1 MKYKTSNFRHIFP
14 GALASFHLSAPRLQ
28 AGATKAFY
36 LSFVILLHVVTAH
49 AQVNYNQRDDQYR
62 LLGLKRAKEAY
73 EYARAEYEQKQKLF
87 EKNLISK
94 LELDRSRNLF
104 ADAEVNYQQSLLAVL
119 FEKQYVA
126 VAKAVKYQ
134 NKDGRKHV
142 RLRLENT
149 SGGGADF
156 KKLINI
162 DDELFRSLQPDV
174 INDVYVSLLN
184 DANAIISSP
193 YEAKIEELRF
203 GKPVELDFA
212 LLQDLDAVMVNIV
225 YGNGSQRSPKIYL
238 QKDASVDKVIVQSEQ
253 FSQEAELGGSATF
266 DLTLELFSGTTNTFK
281 LEVVNL
287 PPQINRY
294 FSDPVTRARLSQFK
308 FTESTNT
315 RRAALQVYL
324 PDRPTPEV
332 VIDKPIPFYVLIISH
347 EQVEELG
354 EVRSK
359 HWTPETIAALNAG
372 YVKLELLPR
381 GAGKLLVR
389 APQLFYSIKPSETV
403 AANIEIVN
411 EGTRR
416 LDNVAIEVDPPLNW
430 SKQIEPPVI
439 QSLDIAEEKRIELK
453 FTPPH
458 DVSAGRYEFRL
469 RTTALSEDK
478 PITGEDKSVTVE
490 VQSEVN
496 LWGMAFIITS
506 ILAVVV
512 GIVIFGIRLSR
523 R

>member
-1 MKYKTSNFRHIFP
+1 MLNNLSCPKFFAIVLLLTGIFVC
-14 GALASFHLSAPRLQ
+14 AAA
-28 AGATKAFY
+28 
-36 LSFVILLHVVTAH
+36 

-94 LELDRSRNLF
+94 LELDRSRNIF

-294 FSDPVTRARLSQFK
+294 FSDPATKARLSQFK

-332 VIDKPIPFYVLIISH
+332 VIDKPIPFYVLIIPR

-354 EVRSK
+354 EVRLK
-359 HWTPETIAALNAG
+359 QWTPETIAALNAG

-389 APQLFYSIKPSETV
+389 APQLFYSIEPGESV

-430 SKQIEPPVI
+430 SKQVEPPVI
-439 QSLDIAEEKRIELK
+439 QSLGIAEEKRIQLK

-458 DVSAGRYEFRL
+458 DVSAGRYEFRI

-478 PITGEDKSVTVE
+478 PITGEDKTVTVE
-490 VQSEVN
+490 VQSEAN
-496 LWGMAFIITS
+496 IWGMAFIITS

>member
-1 MKYKTSNFRHIFP
+1 MNIKLRPLQRRVIVLIFLI
-14 GALASFHLSAPRLQ
+14 GA
-28 AGATKAFY
+28 
-36 LSFVILLHVVTAH
+36 FVHHAE

-73 EYARAEYEQKQKLF
+73 EYQRAEFAQKEKLF

-94 LELDRSRNLF
+94 LELDRARNIL

-126 VAKAVKYQ
+126 VARAVKYQ
-134 NKDGRKHV
+134 HKDGRKHV
-142 RLRLENT
+142 KLRLENT
-149 SGGGADF
+149 SGGGAEF
-156 KKLINI
+156 QKLINV

-174 INDVYVSLLN
+174 VNNVYVSLLN
-184 DANAIISSP
+184 DANAIISQP
-193 YEAKIEELRF
+193 YEAKIEQLRH
-203 GKPVELDFA
+203 GEPVELDFA

-225 YGNGSQRSPKIYL
+225 YGNGSQRAPKIYL
-238 QKDASVDKVIVQSEQ
+238 QKDASVNRVLVQSEQ
-253 FSQEAELGGSATF
+253 FSQEADLGGSATF

-287 PPQINRY
+287 PPQINRS
-294 FSDPVTRARLSQFK
+294 FSDPVSRARLSQFK

-332 VIDKPIPFYVLIISH
+332 TIDKPILFYILVIPHDQTDALSDLRAK
-347 EQVEELG
+347 Q
-354 EVRSK
+354 
-359 HWTPETIAALNAG
+359 WTPEEIAALNVG
-372 YVKLELLPR
+372 YVRLELLPR
-381 GAGKLLVR
+381 GVGKLLVR
-389 APQLFYSIKPSETV
+389 APQLFYSIKPDEAVS
-403 AANIEIVN
+403 ANIEMVN

-416 LDNVAIEVDPPLNW
+416 MDNVAIEVDPPLNW
-430 SKQIEPPVI
+430 NKQVDPPVI
-439 QSLDIAEEKRIELK
+439 QALDIAEEKRVQLK
-453 FTPPH
+453 FTPPS
-458 DVSAGRYEFRL
+458 DVSAGRYEFRI
-469 RTTALSEDK
+469 RTSALSEDK
-478 PITGEDKSVTVE
+478 PITGEDKTVTVE
-490 VQSEVN
+490 VQSEANV
-496 LWGMAFIITS
+496 LGMAFVITS

>member
-1 MKYKTSNFRHIFP
+1 MVAETEKLKAMLNNISYSKVFKITLL
-14 GALASFHLSAPRLQ
+14 LASMYA
-28 AGATKAFY
+28 Y
-36 LSFVILLHVVTAH
+36 H
-49 AQVNYNQRDDQYR
+49 AASQVNYNQRDDQYR

-156 KKLINI
+156 KKLINL

-174 INDVYVSLLN
+174 VNDVYISLLN
-184 DANAIISSP
+184 DANAIISQP
-193 YEAKIEELRF
+193 YEAKIEQLRY
-203 GKPVELDFA
+203 GEPVEIDFA

-238 QKDASVDKVIVQSEQ
+238 QKDASVNRVLVQSEQ
-253 FSQEAELGGSATF
+253 FSQEADLGGSATF
-266 DLTLELFSGTTNTFK
+266 DLTLELFSGTTNIFK

-287 PPQINRY
+287 PPQINRS
-294 FSDPVTRARLSQFK
+294 FSDPVSRARLSQFK
-308 FTESTNT
+308 FTGSTNT
-315 RRAALQVYL
+315 RRAALQIFL

-332 VIDKPIPFYVLIISH
+332 TIDKPIPFYVLVIPNDQD
-347 EQVEELG
+347 ETLG
-354 EVRSK
+354 EVRTK
-359 HWTPETIAALNAG
+359 QWTPEEIAVLNVG
-372 YVKLELLPR
+372 YVRLELLPR
-381 GAGKLLVR
+381 GVGKLLVR
-389 APQLFYSIKPSETV
+389 ALQLFYSIKPSEAV
-403 AANIEIVN
+403 AANLEVVN

-416 LDNVAIEVDPPLNW
+416 MDNVAIEVDPPLNW
-430 SKQIEPPVI
+430 SKQIEPPLI
-439 QSLDIAEEKRIELK
+439 QSLDIAEEKRVQFK
-453 FTPPH
+453 FTPPN
-458 DVSAGRYEFRL
+458 DVSAGRYEFRI

-478 PITGEDKSVTVE
+478 PITGEDKTVTVE
-490 VQSEVN
+490 VQSEAN
-496 LWGMAFIITS
+496 IWGMAFIITS
-506 ILAVVV
+506 ILAVVA

-523 R
+523 K

>member
-1 MKYKTSNFRHIFP
+1 MLNNLSYQKILKIFLL
-14 GALASFHLSAPRLQ
+14 LASMLAYHA
-28 AGATKAFY
+28 A
-36 LSFVILLHVVTAH
+36 

-73 EYARAEYEQKQKLF
+73 EYARSEFEQKQKLF
-87 EKNLISK
+87 EKNLIAK
-94 LELDRSRNLF
+94 LELDRSRNVF

-119 FEKQYVA
+119 FEKQYVT

-142 RLRLENT
+142 QLRVENT

-156 KKLINI
+156 KKLINL

-174 INDVYVSLLN
+174 INDVYISLLN
-184 DANAIISSP
+184 DANAIISQP
-193 YEAKIEELRF
+193 YEAKIEQLRY
-203 GKPVELDFA
+203 GEPVELDFA

-225 YGNGSQRSPKIYL
+225 YGNGSLRAPKIYL

-253 FSQEAELGGSATF
+253 FSQEAELGSSATF

-294 FSDPVTRARLSQFK
+294 FSDPATKARLSQFK

-332 VIDKPIPFYVLIISH
+332 VIDKPIPFYVMIIPR

-354 EVRSK
+354 EVKSK
-359 HWTPETIAALNAG
+359 QWTPEAIAALNAG

-389 APQLFYSIKPSETV
+389 APQLFYSIKPSEAV
-403 AANIEIVN
+403 SANLEVVN

-416 LDNVAIEVDPPLNW
+416 MDNVAIEVDPPLNW
-430 SKQIEPPVI
+430 SKQVEPPVI
-439 QSLDIAEEKRIELK
+439 QSLDIAEEKRIQLK
-453 FTPPH
+453 FTPPT
-458 DVSAGRYEFRL
+458 DVSAGRYEFRI

-478 PITGEDKSVTVE
+478 PITGEDKTVTVE
-490 VQSEVN
+490 VQSEAN
-496 LWGMAFIITS
+496 IWGMAFIITS

>member
-1 MKYKTSNFRHIFP
+1 MMNNFSRQSIVIRN
-14 GALASFHLSAPRLQ
+14 ALL
-28 AGATKAFY
+28 AFT
-36 LSFVILLHVVTAH
+36 LGSILLAQKTA

-73 EYARAEYEQKQKLF
+73 EYSRAEFEQKQKLF

-94 LELDRSRNLF
+94 LELDRSRNLL
-104 ADAEVNYQQSLLAVL
+104 ADAEVNFQQSLLAVL

-126 VAKAVKYQ
+126 VVKAVKYQ
-134 NKDGRKHV
+134 HQHGRKHV

-149 SGGGADF
+149 SGGGAEF

-184 DANAIISSP
+184 DGNAIISQP
-193 YEAKIEELRF
+193 YEAKIEQLRF
-203 GKPVELDFA
+203 GEPVELDFA
-212 LLQDLDAVMVNIV
+212 LLQDVDAVMVNIV
-225 YGNGSQRSPKIYL
+225 YGNGSQRTPKIYL
-238 QKDASVDKVIVQSEQ
+238 QKDASVNKVLVQAEQ

-266 DLTLELFSGTTNTFK
+266 DLTLELFSGTANTFK

-294 FSDPVTRARLSQFK
+294 FSDPATRARLSQFK

-315 RRAALQVYL
+315 RRAALQIFL
-324 PDRPTPEV
+324 PDRPIPEV
-332 VIDKPIPFYVLIISH
+332 TIDKAMPFYILVIPH
-347 EQVEELG
+347 EQAETLG
-354 EVRSK
+354 DLRGK
-359 HWTPETIAALNAG
+359 QWTQNEIAALNVG
-372 YVKLELLPR
+372 YVKLELLAR
-381 GAGKLLVR
+381 GLGKLLVR
-389 APQLFYSIKPSETV
+389 APQLFYSIKPDEAV
-403 AANIEIVN
+403 AANLEVVN

-416 LDNVAIEVDPPLNW
+416 MDNVAIEVDPPLNW
-430 SKQIEPPVI
+430 SKQIEPAVI
-439 QSLDIAEEKRIELK
+439 NALDIGEEKRVQLK
-453 FTPPH
+453 FTPPA
-458 DVSAGRYEFRL
+458 DVSAGRYEFRI
-469 RTTALSEDK
+469 RTTALSEDS
-478 PITGEDKSVTVE
+478 PITGEDKTVTVE
-490 VQSEVN
+490 VQSEAN
-496 LWGMAFIITS
+496 IWGMAFVITS

>member
-1 MKYKTSNFRHIFP
+1 MTKTFFKI
-14 GALASFHLSAPRLQ
+14 
-28 AGATKAFY
+28 
-36 LSFVILLHVVTAH
+36 VLLLCLFGSVLPMREAV

-73 EYARAEYEQKQKLF
+73 EYARAEHEQKQKLF

-94 LELDRSRNLF
+94 LELDRSRNVF

-238 QKDASVDKVIVQSEQ
+238 QKDASVDKVLVQSEQ

-294 FSDPVTRARLSQFK
+294 FSDPATRARLNQFK

-315 RRAALQVYL
+315 RRAALQVFL

-332 VIDKPIPFYVLIISH
+332 VIDKPIPFYVMIIPR

-359 HWTPETIAALNAG
+359 PWTPEAIAALNAG

-389 APQLFYSIKPSETV
+389 APQLFYSIKPSEAV

-416 LDNVAIEVDPPLNW
+416 MDNVAIEVDPPLNW
-430 SKQIEPPVI
+430 SKQVEPPVI
-439 QSLDIAEEKRIELK
+439 QTLDIAEEKRVELK
-453 FTPPH
+453 FTPPN
-458 DVSAGRYEFRL
+458 DVAAGRYEFRI

-478 PITGEDKSVTVE
+478 PITGEDKTVTVE
-490 VQSEVN
+490 VQSEAN
-496 LWGMAFIITS
+496 IWGMAFIIAS